1 MKNPSPKLKWANY
14 NPYVYPTTEKIF
26 LSKDFSRNSIDF
38 LDVFL
43 SRRSTQK
50 LGAISILKL
59 SELLYYSAKTQYVQ
73 IDEFGILISKRAAP
87 SAGARHP
94 VDLLVSPTPISGKR
108 SLAYY
113 NPIDHS
119 LSSLALEESLVQ
131 DFFEEVN
138 QNVPINNASLIW
150 FSIQPG
156 KTSSKYKNAYS
167 LYWRDC
173 GALLY
178 CIQLTCTYL
187 GLSSCPLGTLAA
199 NTFKNISENVGLIS
213 GGGILVGEPL
223 G

>member
-1 MKNPSPKLKWANY
+1 MKNPSPKLKWTHY

-26 LSKDFSRNSIDF
+26 LSKDFPSNSIDF

-43 SRRSTQK
+43 SRRSSQK
-50 LGAISILKL
+50 CGSISITKL

-73 IDEFGILISKRAAP
+73 VDDYGALISKKAAP

-94 VDLLVSPTPISGKR
+94 VDLLVSPTPISDKR
-108 SLAYY
+108 RLTYY

-119 LSSLALEESLVQ
+119 LSKLALEESLVQ
-131 DFFEEVN
+131 NFFEEVN
-138 QNVPINNASLIW
+138 QNVPLNNASLIW

-156 KTSSKYKNAYS
+156 KTSSKYKNANS

-187 GLSSCPLGTLAA
+187 GLNSCPLGTLAA
-199 NTFKNISENVGLIS
+199 NTFENISENVGLVS

-223 G
+223 